1 MKNLQKMTKGQL
13 KTFAAKQ
20 GVELDMN
27 DTKKVMIANF
37 NKASKPAKP
46 KKTVIKGAPVKYKEA
61 PQEPKKGFW
70 QTLKEYWR
78 L

>member
-37 NKASKPAKP
+37 NKAK
-46 KKTVIKGAPVKYKEA
+46 
-61 PQEPKKGFW
+61 KKGLTTTVKGQPKTNKVTQPVAKKSFW
-70 QTLKEYWR
+70 KTLKEFWG

>member
-37 NKASKPAKP
+37 NKAK
-46 KKTVIKGAPVKYKEA
+46 
-61 PQEPKKGFW
+61 KKGLTTTVKGQPKTNKVTQPTKKKSLLQIFR
-70 QTLKEYWR
+70 EYWG